1 MIKVL
6 KASAG
11 SGKTYT
17 LAREYIRLLLKNRDA
32 AAYRHILAV
41 TFTNKATDEMK
52 RRILDE
58 LYVLSTTPASSP
70 YYKDF
75 VDDREL
81 CSGEED
87 LRKRCA
93 QQLYG
98 ILHDYS
104 AFAVSTIDTFFQQ
117 TLRAFSREI
126 GQFSSYQVNLDKEA
140 LVNES
145 VDRVLSSLTPENKD
159 LVEWLVGGVR
169 DNLRRN
175 STFTLDSG
183 LKEIAKSLRCN
194 DYLQAAEKDGGNE
207 DEQWSKDNLDSQ
219 RKTLESVISDFEE
232 KMVPNAAKAV
242 LECLKECGV
251 APEDSNRG
259 FLKALYN
266 YSEKGPVKKP
276 LTPAFI
282 RNASDSSLWFAKS
295 KDSLRLSCEGILDGP
310 LNAFLAVF
318 DKPFKVYNTAKII
331 LGQLYSLGV
340 AGELKKAFTEIQQ
353 EKNMLSLDDS
363 NTILKGIIDGTDTP
377 FVYEKTGVR
386 YDSFLL
392 DEFQDTS
399 DIQWSNFTPLL
410 HNSDSS
416 GGENLIVGDVKQSI
430 YRWRGSDWN
439 LLGSGVKKEFPR
451 SEDDS
456 LKENHRTCAQ
466 IVDFNNEFFSFAAGA
481 LDGLLGVDRE
491 NPESITKIYGDVKQI
506 ARFRDSA
513 PGSVDIEFC
522 NDRDDEMEHVVS
534 TLRDLHS
541 KGCHWKEIAILVR
554 EKDEGGEIA
563 SRLVQEQIP
572 VVSDDSL
579 FVKTSVTVR
588 RAVSQLAL
596 VNSPITAGK
605 NRVNSYLATA
615 MNVHIP
621 DNYHSL
627 VDLAEEILRD
637 LRDSDPDTF
646 NAEIPYIQSFMDYVQ
661 DWAGLNGNN
670 LAAFLHDWDEAAP
683 KISSPDG
690 GDAVRIM
697 TIHKAK
703 GLEFPYVLFPYAEM
717 VTLYRSSKYWCAP
730 DVKGTSLEENAKGI
744 YPVLLSGTSE
754 NSLFREHYHREFFLQ
769 LVDNINVFYVT
780 LTRPK
785 YGLKIIAESPG
796 KDVPQSEWKDFRH
809 ILYSFAEGHDY
820 HLGEQYDF
828 NALKR
833 KEADETPVFA
843 GYPSWP
849 LNPAVDQD
857 AQTPPTE
864 RGRLK
869 FSDDAYDYFGPDGS
883 VGAHASARRRGLVL
897 HKILSSVIVPG
908 DLDDAVDSAVLSGE
922 LEPGDREG
930 TLSFLKSE
938 IDGVE
943 QYGWFTDSQAR
954 VLNEASILSPD
965 GNSHRPDRVIVRS
978 DGSADI
984 VDYKFGHREERYF
997 RQLRRYVKLFREMG
1011 YSPVRAFIWYIRENE
1026 DDEIV
1031 KI

>member
-17 LAREYIRLLLKNRDA
+17 LAREYIKLLLKNRDTA
-32 AAYRHILAV
+32 TYRHILAV

-58 LYVLSTTPASSP
+58 LYVLSTKPASSP
-70 YYKDF
+70 YYKGF

-104 AFAVSTIDTFFQQ
+104 AFAVSTIDRFFQQ

-126 GQFSSYQVNLDKEA
+126 GQFSAYQVSLDKEA
-140 LVNES
+140 LVDES

-159 LVEWLVGGVR
+159 LVDWLVGGVR

-175 STFTLDSG
+175 SKFRLDD
-183 LKEIAKSLRCN
+183 SLRKMAMSLRS
-194 DYLQAAEKDGGNE
+194 DDFAQAAEKAGG
-207 DEQWSKDNLDSQ
+207 DEEQLWSKENLDKL
-219 RKTLESVISDFEE
+219 RKILEKDIAEFEE
-232 KMVPNAAKAV
+232 MVPKAAKAV
-242 LECLKECGV
+242 LDCLQDCGV
-251 APEDSNRG
+251 SAEETNG
-259 FLKALYN
+259 KFLKTLYN
-266 YSEKGPVKKP
+266 YTEAAPVEKA
-276 LTPAFI
+276 LTAAFI
-282 RNASDSSLWFAKS
+282 KKASDSSLWFAKA
-295 KDSLRLSCEGILDGP
+295 KDNLRLRCEGILDGP

-318 DKPFKVYNTAKII
+318 DKPFKVYNTARII
-331 LGQLYSLGV
+331 HRQLYSLGV
-340 AGELKKAFTEIQQ
+340 AGELRKAFTEIQQ
-353 EKNMLSLDDS
+353 EKNILSIEDT

-386 YDSFLL
+386 FDSFLL

-399 DIQWSNFTPLL
+399 DIQWENFLPLL

-451 SEDDS
+451 SESDS
-456 LKENHRTCAQ
+456 LTENHRTCAQ
-466 IVDFNNEFFSFAAGA
+466 IVNFNSEFFDFAAGG
-481 LDGLLGVDRE
+481 LDDAFGVDRE
-491 NPESITKIYGDVKQI
+491 NPESITKIYSDVRQTV
-506 ARFRDSA
+506 RFRDSA

-522 NDRDDEMEHVVS
+522 SDRDAEMEAVVD

-541 KGCHWKEIAILVR
+541 KGCRWKETAILVR
-554 EKDEGGEIA
+554 GNAEGAEIA
-563 SRLVQEQIP
+563 SRLVLEQIP

-596 VNSPITAGK
+596 VNSPLTSGK

-615 MNVHIP
+615 MNVRIP

-627 VDLAEEILRD
+627 VDLAEEILRS
-637 LRDSDPDTF
+637 LRDANPYTF
-646 NAEIPYIQSFMDYVQ
+646 DAEIPYIQSFMDYVQ
-661 DWAGLNGNN
+661 DWAALNGNN
-670 LAAFLHDWDEAAP
+670 LAAFLREWEEASP
-683 KISSPDG
+683 KIASPDG
-690 GDAVRIM
+690 GDAVRVM

-703 GLEFPYVLFPYAEM
+703 GLEFPYVIFPYAEE
-717 VTLYRSSKYWCAP
+717 VTLYKGSEYWCAP
-730 DVKGTSLEENAKGI
+730 EAEGTSLESSAKGI
-744 YPVLLSGTSE
+744 YPVLLSGNSE
-754 NSLFREHYHREFFLQ
+754 NSLFSRHYHRELKLQ
-769 LVDNINVFYVT
+769 LVDNINVFYVA

-785 YGLKIIAESPG
+785 YGLKIIAQTPG
-796 KDVPQSEWKDFRH
+796 KSASEWKDFSH
-809 ILYSFAEGHDY
+809 ILYSFTGGTDY
-820 HLGEQYDF
+820 HRGEPYDF
-828 NALKR
+828 NTLRR
-833 KEADETPVFA
+833 KEAEETPVFP

-849 LNPAVDQD
+849 LNPSVDEGTD
-857 AQTPPTE
+857 TPPTE

-869 FSDDAYDYFGPDGS
+869 FSADAYDYFGPDGS

-897 HKILSSVIVPG
+897 HNVLSSVIVPE
-908 DLDDAVDSAVLSGE
+908 DLVDAVRNAVLCGE
-922 LEPGDREG
+922 LEEGDHDG
-930 TLSFLKSE
+930 TLAFLKAE
-938 IDGVE
+938 IDSVK
-943 QYGWFTDSQAR
+943 QYGWFTDPDAR
-954 VLNEASILSPD
+954 VLNEASILAPD

-984 VDYKFGHREERYF
+984 VDYKFGHKEDRYF
-997 RQLRRYVKLFREMG
+997 WQLKRYVKLFLEMG